1 MTQLEKTQCQ
11 VQTPE
16 AESHGD
22 LEKGAMLTHTDS
34 LYDLMPISPLK
45 WLC

>member
-11 VQTPE
+11 VQTSE
-16 AESHGD
+16 VESHGD
-22 LEKGAMLTHTDS
+22 SEKGAMLTHTDS
-34 LYDLMPISPLK
+34 LYDFMLIFPLK